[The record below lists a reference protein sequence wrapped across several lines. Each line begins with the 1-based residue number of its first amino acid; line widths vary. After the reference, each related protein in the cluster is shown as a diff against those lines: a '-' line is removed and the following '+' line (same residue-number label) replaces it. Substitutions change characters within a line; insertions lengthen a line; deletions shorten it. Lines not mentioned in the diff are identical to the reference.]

1 MTVSL
6 NMFHK
11 KYKGNEK
18 LGTTYNPLTNT
29 IDFYGNKSVNRENI
43 LQHEFVHSTGNLGNV
58 ILNERYTSILTS
70 KVANTQER
78 IDYYD
83 KLKWC
88 TEQVINIVGEDIVLK
103 AYSED
108 NQEFLDK
115 ELFKRFKNP
124 ENVQELYDL
133 FEQYVNLDLQV
144 SQEKIEYFIAYN
156 LNDEVNAY
164 TCYIKTIK
172 QSNKF
177 GENKELLLIK

>member
-1 MTVSL
+1 MTLQVVD
-6 NMFHK
+6 K
-11 KYKGNEK
+11 EYKGNEK
-18 LGTTYNPLTNT
+18 LGATYNLLTNT
-29 IDFYGNKSVNRENI
+29 IDFYGSKSVNRENI
-43 LQHEFVHSTGNLGNV
+43 LQHEFVHSTGNLENV
-58 ILNERYTSILTS
+58 ILNEWYTSILTS

-78 IDYYD
+78 IDYYG

-88 TEQVINIVGEDIVLK
+88 TEQVINIVGEDIALK

-115 ELFKRFKNP
+115 ELSKRFKNP
-124 ENVQELYDL
+124 ENAQELYDL

-177 GENKELLLIK
+177 EENKELLLIK